1 MAYDEYLADR
11 IRRQLKVRNYRILY
25 LLIAMIV
32 LNSCNEK
39 ETTSEILLKTI
50 NKIDTIETIYYKQ
63 DMSRSNPQ
71 YINDTIFR
79 FREMYFKRLIN
90 DFILILKFP

>member
-11 IRRQLKVRNYRILY
+11 IRRQLKVRNYIILY

-39 ETTSEILLKTI
+39 ETASEILLKTI
-50 NKIDTIETIYYKQ
+50 NTIDTIETIYYKQ
-63 DMSRSNPQ
+63 DM
-71 YINDTIFR
+71 
-79 FREMYFKRLIN
+79 
-90 DFILILKFP
+90 